1 MSSSPAPNTPVPKA
15 KTALTRP
22 LAVRNF
28 RLLWIGETTS
38 LLGDQAYGVALPW
51 LILQLTS
58 SGKALGLVMMAAA
71 IPRAL
76 FMLAGG
82 VIVDRLNSRAVMIA
96 SNILR
101 LGAVSI
107 LATLV
112 MTHAVRLEHVLALA
126 ICFGFAEAFFF
137 PAYTSIVP
145 SLVGVDLLAAANA
158 LLTISFQIALIAGPA
173 IAGIVIGKLGIAPTL
188 WADGATFLV
197 SLTMLVLL
205 RPGTVAKKAAM
216 SLRGSLA
223 EGGRYVWGDPVIRGL
238 IFGFSAINFS
248 TFGPFFVGAPILA
261 KTHFGTATA
270 LGAMFA
276 FYGVGA
282 LVGGGI
288 AGSVKRTPNVGPLLL
303 TIAIAAAS
311 AMFGM
316 GLIPQLSL
324 ICTVMFVTGGVVG
337 FGRVFVMAFLQGRA
351 EPQMMGRVMSFVMLG
366 SLGTMPVSFA
376 LTGIIAQHS
385 IRLMFSSA
393 GICCLVLGSAA
404 AMNRTLWSH
413 VQKAAAP
420 DTESGATTGSAA

>member
-1 MSSSPAPNTPVPKA
+1 MSSSAPDTAVQKPKVS
-15 KTALTRP
+15 LSRP
-22 LAVRNF
+22 LGIRNF

-38 LLGDQAYGVALPW
+38 LLGDQSYAVALPW

-58 SGKALGLVMMAAA
+58 SGKSLGLVMMAAA
-71 IPRAL
+71 IPRAV

-82 VIVDRLNSRAVMIA
+82 VIVDHLNSRAVMIA
-96 SNILR
+96 SNLLR
-101 LGAVSI
+101 MTAVSI
-107 LATLV
+107 LAVLV
-112 MTHAVRLEHVLALA
+112 MTHRVQMWHVLALA

-145 SLVGVDLLAAANA
+145 SLVQMDLLPAANA

-188 WADGATFLV
+188 WADAATFVV
-197 SLTMLVLL
+197 SLSMLLLL
-205 RPGTVAKKAAM
+205 RPAAVAKKAGM
-216 SLRGSLA
+216 SMRGSLA
-223 EGGRYVWGDPVIRGL
+223 EGGRYVWHDPVIRGL

-303 TIAIAAAS
+303 TIAIAASA

-316 GLIPQLSL
+316 GLIPRLWL
-324 ICTVMFVTGGVVG
+324 ICAVMFTSGAVVG
-337 FGRVFVMAFLQGRA
+337 FGRVFVMAFLQTRA
-351 EPQMMGRVMSFVMLG
+351 EPRMMGRVMSFVMLG

-376 LTGIIAQHS
+376 LTGILAQRNTAMMFAIAGTS
-385 IRLMFSSA
+385 
-393 GICCLVLGSAA
+393 CLVLGSAA
-404 AMNRTLWSH
+404 SMNRVLWRH
-413 VQKAAAP
+413 VQKAAM
-420 DTESGATTGSAA
+420 DSGATTGTAA